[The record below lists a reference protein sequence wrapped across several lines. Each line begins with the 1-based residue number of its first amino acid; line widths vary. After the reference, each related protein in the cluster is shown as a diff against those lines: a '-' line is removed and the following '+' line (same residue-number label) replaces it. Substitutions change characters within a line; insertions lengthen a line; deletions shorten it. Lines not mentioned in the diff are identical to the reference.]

1 MKRTLCP
8 FSHSTTESTFIMNN
22 DYLTYAGATADS
34 DIFEALGITE
44 EWEEQ
49 EETTNQYAQEDARI
63 LKEYGY

>member
-1 MKRTLCP
+1 MKRTLSP
-8 FSHSTTESTFIMNN
+8 FSPSTTESTFFIMNN

-34 DIFEALGITE
+34 DIFEALGISE
-44 EWEEQ
+44 EWEE

>member
-1 MKRTLCP
+1 
-8 FSHSTTESTFIMNN
+8 MNN

-44 EWEEQ
+44 EWEE
-49 EETTNQYAQEDARI
+49 EETMNQYAQEDARI